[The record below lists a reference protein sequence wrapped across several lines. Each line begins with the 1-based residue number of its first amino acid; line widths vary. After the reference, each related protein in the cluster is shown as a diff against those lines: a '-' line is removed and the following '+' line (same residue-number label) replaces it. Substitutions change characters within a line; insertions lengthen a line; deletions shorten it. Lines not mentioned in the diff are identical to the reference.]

1 MSPALQRILL
11 KWLRNFNH
19 WSTREAPCPG
29 FCALNFLPR
38 SLQACSSKPNS
49 SSICALVSPS
59 ENWEKTMAVIVIY
72 VTGWSLGYSR
82 QSRQRAENRAGPEKA
97 LLSLQSC
104 PTLNSFHSKSKELL
118 LCVRQCFRCSRSRY
132 ICLLVALQASGKLQA
147 KQKSKISCME
157 TRAVDR
163 SPVGMG
169 EQENDVKVAI
179 CALKAPCQLKKTPN
193 LKF

>member
-1 MSPALQRILL
+1 MPRGLWDLPGPGIEPVSPALQGILL

-29 FCALNFLPR
+29 FCALNFLPQ
-38 SLQACSSKPNS
+38 SLQACNSKPNS

-72 VTGWSLGYSR
+72 FTGWSLGYSR

-104 PTLNSFHSKSKELL
+104 PTLNSFHSKLRN
-118 LCVRQCFRCSRSRY
+118 CCYV
-132 ICLLVALQASGKLQA
+132 SGSVLG
-147 KQKSKISCME
+147 
-157 TRAVDR
+157 AVD
-163 SPVGMG
+163 PVTF
-169 EQENDVKVAI
+169 AF
-179 CALKAPCQLKKTPN
+179 L
-193 LKF
+193 